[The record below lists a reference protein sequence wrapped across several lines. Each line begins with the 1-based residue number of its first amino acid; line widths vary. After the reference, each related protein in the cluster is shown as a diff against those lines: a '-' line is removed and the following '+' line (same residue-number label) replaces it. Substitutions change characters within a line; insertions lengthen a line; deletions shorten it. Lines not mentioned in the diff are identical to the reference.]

1 MSEIAK
7 KLLICLVAAHMAG
20 DFLLQPNDDISGKRS
35 IPVLIKHSGIVAIL
49 SYIFCGLW
57 TRWQVPFS
65 ILATHYIIDFIN
77 DRSGSRDLKIFTI
90 DQFAHLAV
98 IIGISLFLPGIM
110 PLSVSFFWGRLF
122 GGMYY
127 KCLIL
132 ASGAIFT
139 VNAGSSFIGLA
150 VNPFLDQLDTAKRAA
165 DATASKSIDLMSRGF
180 ENGGRVIGQLERALI
195 FLFIMVNQ
203 PSLIGFLIAAKSILR
218 FGEMKDKE
226 NRMEAEYIII
236 GTLLSFLYAIIFA
249 YITRYLFASM
259 PF

>member
-20 DFLLQPNDDISGKRS
+20 DFLLQPNNDISGKRS

-49 SYIFCGLW
+49 SYVFCGLW
-57 TRWQVPFS
+57 TQWQVPFS

-77 DRSGSRDLKIFTI
+77 DRSGGKEIKIFII
-90 DQFAHLAV
+90 DQFAHLVV
-98 IIGISLFLPGIM
+98 IIGISFFLPVIM
-110 PLSVSFFWGRLF
+110 PLSLSFFWERLL
-122 GGMYY
+122 GSMYY
-127 KCLIL
+127 KFLIF

-150 VNPFLDQLDTAKRAA
+150 VNPFLDQIEKAKRAA
-165 DATASKSIDLMSRGF
+165 GATASKSLDLVIRGF

-236 GTLLSFLYAIIFA
+236 GTLLSFLFAIIFA
-249 YITRYLFASM
+249 YITKYLIDSM
-259 PF
+259 TF